1 MLHVFR
7 TYQRY
12 IYLVVT
18 FVIIISF
25 SFFGTYSTI
34 VSNPTRDQIV
44 FTAVDGTPV
53 KRSELDE
60 MVVFLSTDSEDKL
73 IYGGAWGPNFLNDGV
88 IKRDFMASGLA
99 TLLAQEYI
107 SELSEE
113 LNARHEKEKKYQFY
127 VHPQA
132 KFISSDAAWKF
143 YAPGLSSSLAA
154 FKKITSPTDKNAF
167 ATRIELYLSEKKFPA
182 HFLRQALMMQEQKQ
196 SWVNHDYTLDQ
207 LDLSLFGHH
216 TLEDWFGPRFVR
228 LIAEFVINAAKVAQR
243 EGYQV
248 SKEEALADLL
258 HNAQVSYQQNARNSN
273 IGVANSIEYYNEQLR
288 RMGMDQ
294 NLAVKI
300 WQQVLL
306 SRRLFNDIGNAVLV
320 DNLVMSNFQKHS
332 RESIEGVVYELPKEL
347 HLSSSRSLG
356 KLELYLAAVS
366 KKNEDAAG
374 SLKLPSEYLSATEV
388 SKKYPELVQKRY
400 QLQFTEANKQSL
412 QAKISV
418 RETWNWQVTEE
429 NWAKIKREFPELAVK
444 KGDAREDRF
453 QALDSLDDETRLRVD
468 TFARTQ
474 IVEEHPEWLSE
485 ALDQARQQT
494 LTVSLSAK
502 GNHSIFEG
510 LEDGQELVRF
520 LDKAEVKTADK
531 ETVEPINFTAD
542 GRHYYR
548 IVVLDRD
555 TDTSILTFAEASREG
570 ILDELLDR
578 ELNSYYELNRDLNPD
593 LYQNEDLS
601 WKLFS
606 DVEDKVLE
614 QYFAKTLRAIEKDYR
629 ATNKSQTEKMTM
641 SMLVPLRFYAYLN
654 EAKTKMQKDPKAEEE
669 LTVQSKEET
678 ATAGLSKRSELNR
691 QWKLIKKDAR
701 LERSTYGEN
710 KELFALEQGQWSQ
723 VVTAPNGNLSIFF
736 AKQKG
741 DVADVSQEKIQALQE
756 LLGAEAKANYMTH
769 LVAEIKDKKAIS
781 FDYLS
786 QPVEILEIP
795 EQPRSSFAN

>member
-34 VSNPTRDQIV
+34 VSNPMRDQVV
-44 FTAVDGTPV
+44 FTAIDGTPV

-73 IYGGAWGPNFLNDGV
+73 IYGGAWGPNFLNNGV

-99 TLLAQEYI
+99 ALLADEYM

-113 LNARHEKEKKYQFY
+113 LDVRHAKEKKYQFY

-132 KFISSDAAWKF
+132 KFINSDAAWKF
-143 YAPGLSSSLAA
+143 YAPGLSASLEA

-167 ATRIELYLSEKKFPA
+167 TTRIELYLNEKKFPA
-182 HFLRQALMMQEQKQ
+182 PFLRQALMMQEQKQ
-196 SWVNHDYTLDQ
+196 SWVNHDYALEQ
-207 LDLSLFGHH
+207 IDLSLFGHH

-228 LIAEFVINAAKVAQR
+228 LIAEFVINAAKVAER
-243 EGYQV
+243 EGYVV

-258 HNAQVSYQQNARNSN
+258 HNAQVSYQQNVRNSN

-306 SRRLFNDIGNAVLV
+306 SRRLFNDIGSAVLV
-320 DNLVMSNFQKHS
+320 DNLVMGSFNEHS
-332 RESIEGVVYELPKEL
+332 KEAVEGVVYELPKEL

-366 KKNEDAAG
+366 KKNEDSAA
-374 SLKLPSEYLSATEV
+374 SLKLPSEYLSAAEV

-400 QLQFTEANKQSL
+400 HLQLAEANKQAL

-418 RETWNWQVTEE
+418 KETWNWQVADE
-429 NWAKIKREFPELAVK
+429 NWEKVKKEFPELAIK
-444 KGDAREDRF
+444 KGDSRDERF
-453 QALDSLDDETRLRVD
+453 QALDGLDDETRLRVD
-468 TFARTQ
+468 TFARKQ
-474 IVEEHPEWLSE
+474 MVEEHPEWLSE
-485 ALDQARQQT
+485 ALDQARQRT
-494 LTVSLSAK
+494 LTVNLSTK
-502 GNHSIFEG
+502 GNRSIFEG
-510 LEDGQELVRF
+510 LENGQELMKF

-548 IVVLDRD
+548 IVVLDKD
-555 TDTSILTFAEASREG
+555 TDSAVLTFAEASREG

-578 ELNSYYELNRDLNPD
+578 ELNSYYELNRDLYPEM
-593 LYQNEDLS
+593 YQNQDLS

-614 QYFAKTLRAIEKDYR
+614 QYFAKSLKAIEKDFK
-629 ATNKSQTEKMTM
+629 ATHKSQTEKMTS
-641 SMLVPLRFYAYLN
+641 SMLAPLRFYAYLN
-654 EAKTKMQKDPKAEEE
+654 EAKAKMQKDPKAEEALITKPTE
-669 LTVQSKEET
+669 GVATTV
-678 ATAGLSKRSELNR
+678 LSKRPALDS
-691 QWKLIKKDAR
+691 QWKLIKKEAR

-710 KELFALEQGQWSQ
+710 KELFALQEGQWSE
-723 VVTAPNGNLSIFF
+723 VVTAPNGNVSIFL
-736 AKQKG
+736 ARQKG
-741 DVADVSQEKIQALQE
+741 KGSDVPQEKIEALQE
-756 LLGAEAKANYMTH
+756 LIGSEAKANYMARI
-769 LVAEIKDKKAIS
+769 VAEIKDKKAIS
-781 FDYLS
+781 FDYLN

-795 EQPRSSFAN
+795 EQPNPSFAN